1 MRVAWIDCSAG
12 ASGDMLLGAFLDA
25 GADIGLVNAAVAAVD
40 RSLSVRV
47 EKTLRH
53 QIAAT
58 KASVFVNEEPHP
70 ENDPNAAYAEIAPA
84 ADAAEPSSAGAGV
97 DGAAERSGAGAEGGA
112 TPGGAG
118 EPGVAHGEA
127 VGLGAAAPSSL
138 PTDTGHGHGHGH
150 DDAGHGHGHAHEG
163 GATRSWA
170 EVRQVIEGAG
180 LDSAVRDRALD
191 TFARLARAEGAAHG
205 VELDEVHFHEVGAL
219 DAIADIVGVAAA
231 SISLELDRIVVST
244 IALGGGRQVRGQHG
258 GIPIPGPA
266 VLHLL
271 REAEAPVVGGT
282 APYEMT
288 TPTGAALL
296 ATLADEFGLMP
307 PIRIL
312 QTGVGAGGRDPVE
325 VPNIVRVV
333 IGEATVQPSTELVYE
348 TNVDDLDPRIWP
360 QVLARLLQA
369 GAADAWLTPILMKKG
384 RPAHTLSV
392 LTSSANAEVVR
403 SVILTETSAIGLREF
418 PIRKHAADREFA
430 SVEVS
435 GQRIHVKIA
444 RYGGQV
450 VNVQP
455 EYEDVV
461 TAAAALDKPVKSV
474 LARAIAAG
482 HDLWG

>member
-25 GADIGLVNAAVAAVD
+25 GADPELVNAAVAAVD
-40 RSLSVRV
+40 GSLSITV
-47 EKTLRH
+47 ERTSRH

-58 KASVFVNEEPHP
+58 KASVRVNGELHP
-70 ENDPNAAYAEIAPA
+70 ENLP
-84 ADAAEPSSAGAGV
+84 PSEQS
-97 DGAAERSGAGAEGGA
+97 ERG
-112 TPGGAG
+112 
-118 EPGVAHGEA
+118 H
-127 VGLGAAAPSSL
+127 
-138 PTDTGHGHGHGH
+138 GHGHGHGH
-150 DDAGHGHGHAHEG
+150 DHGEEAEGSAGASGP
-163 GATRSWA
+163 TRTWA
-170 EVRQVIEGAG
+170 DVRRLIEAAG
-180 LDSAVRDRALD
+180 LEPAVRNRSLD
-191 TFARLARAEGAAHG
+191 TFARLARAEAAAHG
-205 VELDEVHFHEVGAL
+205 VDPDDVHFHEVGAL

-231 SISLELDRIVVST
+231 SASLDLDRVVVST

-258 GIPIPGPA
+258 GIPVPGPA
-266 VLHLL
+266 VLALL
-271 REAEAPVVGGT
+271 SECDAPVVGGT

-296 ATLADEFGLMP
+296 ATLADEFGPMP
-307 PIRIL
+307 PMRIQ
-312 QTGVGAGGRDPVE
+312 QTGAGAGGRDPAE

-333 IGEATVQPSTELVYE
+333 IGESIERPGTEVVYE

-360 QVLARLLQA
+360 QVLARLLEA

-392 LTSSANAEVVR
+392 LVGSANAELVR

-418 PIRKHAADREFA
+418 GVTKHAADREFA
-430 SVEVS
+430 SVDVG
-435 GQRIHVKIA
+435 GQRIRLKIA

-461 TAAAALDKPVKSV
+461 AAAAELKRPVKSV
-474 LARAIAAG
+474 LALAIAAG
-482 HDLWG
+482 HELWS

>member
-25 GADIGLVNAAVAAVD
+25 GADVALVNAAVAAVD

-58 KASVFVNEEPHP
+58 KASVYVNEEPHP
-70 ENDPNAAYAEIAPA
+70 ENDPNAAYAEPA
-84 ADAAEPSSAGAGV
+84 A
-97 DGAAERSGAGAEGGA
+97 
-112 TPGGAG
+112 
-118 EPGVAHGEA
+118 
-127 VGLGAAAPSSL
+127 
-138 PTDTGHGHGHGH
+138 DTGHGHGHGH
-150 DDAGHGHGHAHEG
+150 DHETAGHGHSHE

-170 EVRQVIEGAG
+170 EVRRVIEGAG
-180 LDSAVRDRALD
+180 LDSAVQERALD
-191 TFARLARAEGAAHG
+191 TFARLARAEGSAHG
-205 VELDEVHFHEVGAL
+205 VDPDDVHFHEVGAL

-244 IALGGGRQVRGQHG
+244 VALGGGRQVRGQHG

-333 IGEATVQPSTELVYE
+333 IGEATAQPSTELVYE

-461 TAAAALDKPVKSV
+461 AAATALDKPVKSV
-474 LARAIAAG
+474 LAQAIAAG

>member
-1 MRVAWIDCSAG
+1 MRIAWIDCSAG

-25 GADIGLVNAAVAAVD
+25 GADVTVVNAAVAAVD
-40 RSLSVRV
+40 PSLSVTV
-47 EKTLRH
+47 EHTLRH

-58 KASVFVNEEPHP
+58 KASVQVNGTPHP
-70 ENDPNAAYAEIAPA
+70 ENFPD
-84 ADAAEPSSAGAGV
+84 AD
-97 DGAAERSGAGAEGGA
+97 
-112 TPGGAG
+112 
-118 EPGVAHGEA
+118 H
-127 VGLGAAAPSSL
+127 
-138 PTDTGHGHGHGH
+138 GHGHGHGH
-150 DDAGHGHGHAHEG
+150 GHAPAAEPAAGHGHEYDAGSGGGQGHPP
-163 GATRSWA
+163 TRAWA
-170 EVRQVIEGAG
+170 DVRRLLEEAD
-180 LDSAVRDRALD
+180 LSDAVRARALD
-191 TFARLARAEGAAHG
+191 AFARLARAEASAHG
-205 VELDEVHFHEVGAL
+205 VEPDAVHFHEVGAL

-231 SISLELDRIVVST
+231 FVALDIDRVVVST
-244 IALGGGRQVRGQHG
+244 IALGGGTQVRGQHG

-271 REAEAPVVGGT
+271 SEAEAPVTGGT
-282 APYEMT
+282 AAYEMT

-296 ATLADEFGLMP
+296 ASLADDFGLLP
-307 PIRIL
+307 PMRIE

-333 IGEATVQPSTELVYE
+333 LGESIEQSSTELVYE

-360 QVLARLLQA
+360 QVLARLMEA

-392 LTSSANAEVVR
+392 LVGSAKAEVVR
-403 SVILTETSAIGLREF
+403 SVILAETSAIGLREF
-418 PIRKHAADREFA
+418 GIRKHAADREFA
-430 SVEVS
+430 SVDVE

-455 EYEDVV
+455 EYDDV
-461 TAAAALDKPVKSV
+461 AAAASALKKPVKTV
-474 LARAIAAG
+474 LAKAIAAG

>member
-25 GADIGLVNAAVAAVD
+25 GADVAAVNAAVASVD
-40 RSLSVRV
+40 ASLSVRV

-58 KASVFVNEEPHP
+58 KASVWVNEEPHP
-70 ENDPNAAYAEIAPA
+70 ENDPNAAYAEP
-84 ADAAEPSSAGAGV
+84 PV
-97 DGAAERSGAGAEGGA
+97 
-112 TPGGAG
+112 
-118 EPGVAHGEA
+118 
-127 VGLGAAAPSSL
+127 
-138 PTDTGHGHGHGH
+138 DTGHGHGHRHDEAGH
-150 DDAGHGHGHAHEG
+150 EHGAAAQGHGEAGAAHGGAVGPGAAGSSPSHPTDTGSGHGHGHGHSG
-163 GATRSWA
+163 GTRSWA
-170 EVRQVIEGAG
+170 EVRAVIEAAG
-180 LDSAVRDRALD
+180 LDDAVRDRALD

-231 SISLELDRIVVST
+231 SVSLELDRIVVST

-307 PIRIL
+307 PVRIV

-333 IGEATVQPSTELVYE
+333 IGEATVQPATELVYE

-392 LTSSANAEVVR
+392 LVSSPHAEVVR

-430 SVEVS
+430 SVEVG
-435 GQRIHVKIA
+435 GQLIHVKIA

-461 TAAAALDKPVKSV
+461 TAATALDKPVKSV
-474 LARAIAAG
+474 LAQAIAAG
-482 HDLWG
+482 HDLWS

>member
-1 MRVAWIDCSAG
+1 
-12 ASGDMLLGAFLDA
+12 MLLGAFLDA
-25 GADIGLVNAAVAAVD
+25 GADLAMVNAAVAAVD
-40 RSLSVRV
+40 PSLSVRV
-47 EKTLRH
+47 ESALRH

-58 KASVFVNEEPHP
+58 KASVFVNDQPHP

-84 ADAAEPSSAGAGV
+84 ADAGTDPVEAG
-97 DGAAERSGAGAEGGA
+97 
-112 TPGGAG
+112 
-118 EPGVAHGEA
+118 HGH
-127 VGLGAAAPSSL
+127 GHGHD
-138 PTDTGHGHGHGH
+138 DTGHGHGHGH
-150 DDAGHGHGHAHEG
+150 GHDAGSG
-163 GATRSWA
+163 GPTRSWA
-170 EVRQVIEGAG
+170 EVRRVIEGAG
-180 LDSAVRDRALD
+180 LEEAVRDRALD
-191 TFARLARAEGAAHG
+191 TFARLARAEAAAHG
-205 VELDEVHFHEVGAL
+205 VEPDDVHFHEVGAL

-231 SISLELDRIVVST
+231 SVSLELDRIVVST

-307 PIRIL
+307 PVRIL
-312 QTGVGAGGRDPVE
+312 QTGVGAGGRDPIE

-333 IGEATVQPSTELVYE
+333 IGESIAQPATELVYE

-392 LTSSANAEVVR
+392 LVSSPNAEVVR

-418 PIRKHAADREFA
+418 PILKHAADREFA

-461 TAAAALDKPVKSV
+461 TAATALDKPVKSV
-474 LARAIAAG
+474 LAQAIAAG